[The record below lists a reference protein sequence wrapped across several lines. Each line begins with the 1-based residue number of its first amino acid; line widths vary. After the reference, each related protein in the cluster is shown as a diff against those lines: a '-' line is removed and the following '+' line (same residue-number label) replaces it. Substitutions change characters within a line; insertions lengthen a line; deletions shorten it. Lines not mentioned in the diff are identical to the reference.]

1 LQITDGQQWALAQ
14 LHDVA
19 ANGQAIEILAATNF
33 AKEGGWLEVE
43 LSIDCS
49 AYPRAEGGLIL
60 RQRERVKVNIP
71 PDFPLRCPEVRSAH
85 KRFAGFPHV
94 QWGSHLCLYQAPDTE
109 WLPADGMFGFLD
121 RLDMWLRAGSLG
133 QLDPIGLPL
142 HPPVAYPR
150 SGQYVVPRVDTPS
163 VEPPWWAGY
172 AEITSENKGAVILGA
187 WHAYDATVPTGR
199 LAGAILLSSAD
210 MPFEYPGTF
219 SVLARTLAERS
230 VPLVVLRAV
239 LKLTALRAEAD
250 SPLYV
255 LLGAAM
261 RGISGEAERK
271 QHLACWYINSE
282 RASQLRQLALSS
294 SDDAEAAARDFEAW
308 AEDTQI
314 DWCPVREDR
323 PEIVT
328 PRDAGS
334 PLAWWRSR
342 RVTILGCGAL
352 GSSVA
357 LMLARAGVQCF
368 RLYDHSG
375 VAPGVLSRQQ
385 FGRNQIGFTKVS
397 ATRNNL
403 LAINPDVVITE
414 HSINIVDALQND
426 PETLF
431 DCDVVVNATASTR
444 VAAALERFLVDQT
457 RQHPPILSMV
467 VGHRCDVGLLSL
479 GVAGIAG
486 VTLDLDRR
494 AKIALAN
501 SSNGHDFLDEFW
513 PLPGLRH
520 KLFQPEPGCS
530 APTFVGSA
538 ADVLGLSAELTN
550 IASTWLRAGTA
561 CARTCF
567 IRSPHSQRRPNMGVL
582 QFEWAPDRIVAEH
595 RHGFQIRIATA
606 AERDLRGWIR
616 SSARLRGPKVE
627 TGGLLFGQIDDF
639 LKIIWI
645 TEVSGPPPDS
655 VASRTGFLCGVKG
668 TAELSKEKQTRTRG
682 SVKFLGMWHTHPGG
696 YPSPSTTDLSAME
709 MLLARPSEL
718 PRHFLMLI
726 LGGQM
731 SSPQFE
737 GFAFARS
744 EEVVSGR
751 LV

>member
-1 LQITDGQQWALAQ
+1 MQITDGQQWALAQ

-19 ANGQAIEILAATNF
+19 ANGQAIEILTVSNF
-33 AKEGGWLEVE
+33 AKEGGWLAIE

-49 AYPRAEGGLIL
+49 SYAHAEGGLIL
-60 RQRERVKVNIP
+60 RQRERVKVNVP
-71 PDFPLRCPEVRSAH
+71 PDFPLRCPEVRSTH

-94 QWGSHLCLYQAPDTE
+94 QWGSHFCLYQAPDTE

-121 RLDMWLRAGSLG
+121 RLDMWLRAGALG
-133 QLDPIGLPL
+133 ELDPTGLPL

-150 SGQYVVPRVDTPS
+150 RGQYVVPRVDTPE
-163 VEPPWWAGY
+163 VKPPWWAGY
-172 AEITSENKGAVILGA
+172 AEVTSENIGAVLLGD
-187 WHAYDATVPTGR
+187 WHAYNATVPTGR
-199 LAGAILLSSAD
+199 LAGAILLASAD
-210 MPFEYPGTF
+210 MPFEYPSTF
-219 SVLARTLAERS
+219 GDLAQTLAERS
-230 VPLVVLRAV
+230 VSLAVLRAV
-239 LKLTALRAEAD
+239 LELTALRAETD
-250 SPLYV
+250 SPIYV

-282 RASQLRQLALSS
+282 RASQLRQLALNSTE
-294 SDDAEAAARDFEAW
+294 DAEAAARQFDGW
-308 AEDTQI
+308 AKDTQI

-328 PRDAGS
+328 PRDSGS
-334 PLAWWRSR
+334 PIAWWRSR

-357 LMLARAGVQCF
+357 LMLARAGVQYF

-385 FGRNQIGFTKVS
+385 FSRAQIGFTKVS

-403 LAINPDVVITE
+403 HAINPAVEITE
-414 HSINIVDALQND
+414 HFINIVDALQND
-426 PETLF
+426 PATLF
-431 DCDVVVNATASTR
+431 DCDVVINAAASAR

-467 VGHRCDVGLLSL
+467 VGHRCDAGLLSL
-479 GVAGIAG
+479 AIAGVAG
-486 VTLDLDRR
+486 VTQDLDRR

-501 SSNGHDFLDEFW
+501 SSNGHDLLDEFW
-513 PLPGLRH
+513 PLPGQRH

-538 ADVLGLSAELTN
+538 ADVLSLSAEFIN
-550 IASTWLRAGTA
+550 IASTWLAAATPS
-561 CARTCF
+561 ARTCF
-567 IRSPHSQRRPNMGVL
+567 IRSRHSQRWPNSGTL
-582 QFEWAPDRIVAEH
+582 QFAWPSDRIIDEY
-595 RHGFQIRIATA
+595 RRGFQIRIAAA

-616 SSARLRGPKVE
+616 SSARLRGPRVE

-655 VASRTGFLCGVKG
+655 VASAAGFLCGVKG
-668 TAELSKEKQTRTRG
+668 TVELSEEKRIRTRG
-682 SVKFLGMWHTHPGG
+682 SVRFLGMWHTHPGG
-696 YPSPSTTDLSAME
+696 IPSPSTTDLYAMK
-709 MLLARPSEL
+709 MLLERPSEL

-744 EEVVSGR
+744 EEVVIGR
-751 LV
+751 VV